1 MIAARLSVPIHL
13 AWEVVRPDVSRA
25 GSGDRL
31 PCQPAPSHGFL
42 LFLGAGLVLV
52 GMSLALSNLRNVARR
67 KRILATATSPIS
79 QAMGGPVEIKG
90 KIVPN
95 EKGLVEAPLS
105 GRQAVWTRV
114 TVEQYR
120 SGSDGNPGSS
130 SIVLNEVNGRP
141 FFVDDDSGEVA
152 RIIPDGANVVL
163 DQQSIGN
170 SGQFHDPPPGFEE
183 FLSMRGLSSKG
194 FFGFNKTMSFYEEL
208 LAPGDAL
215 YARGPSRRE
224 QGKPNSE
231 GSGTAPLGQLVMYAA
246 TGTGGELILTNKTE
260 KQLASRLLR
269 NFVIGVTCT
278 IAGAFVIIGV
288 IVWAPLPKAGQAK
301 AQSDLAALQHDD
313 NFVGGDLRALSSDA
327 HMTGPDLAA
336 TKGDAALGT
345 GCYNVSTVRI
355 DATILKQDASIVS
368 IDLSTLTSDIGT
380 VAQDIAAMKNDLANL
395 TTSGLPVT
403 PRATAAIAVAGKAIG
418 QAAAKADGEI
428 DQVNADVTQAYSIA
442 NGMATGSCAGDG
454 PGRPP
459 VPIGHI
465 PNN

>member
-1 MIAARLSVPIHL
+1 M
-13 AWEVVRPDVSRA
+13 
-25 GSGDRL
+25 
-31 PCQPAPSHGFL
+31 HGFL

-52 GMSLALSNLRNVARR
+52 GMILVLSNLRNVARR
-67 KRILATATSPIS
+67 KRILAMATSPIS

-90 KIVPN
+90 NIVPS

-120 SGSDGNPGSS
+120 SGSDGNPGGS

-141 FFVDDDSGEVA
+141 FFVDDNSGEVA
-152 RIIPDGANVVL
+152 CINPDGANVVL

-208 LAPGDAL
+208 LTPGDAL
-215 YARGPSRRE
+215 
-224 QGKPNSE
+224 
-231 GSGTAPLGQLVMYAA
+231 TA
-246 TGTGGELILTNKTE
+246 
-260 KQLASRLLR
+260 
-269 NFVIGVTCT
+269 
-278 IAGAFVIIGV
+278 
-288 IVWAPLPKAGQAK
+288 
-301 AQSDLAALQHDD
+301 
-313 NFVGGDLRALSSDA
+313 
-327 HMTGPDLAA
+327 
-336 TKGDAALGT
+336 
-345 GCYNVSTVRI
+345 
-355 DATILKQDASIVS
+355 
-368 IDLSTLTSDIGT
+368 
-380 VAQDIAAMKNDLANL
+380 
-395 TTSGLPVT
+395 SGLPAT
-403 PRATAAIAVAGKAIG
+403 PGAAEAIAAAGRAIG
-418 QAAAKADGEI
+418 QAAAKANGEI

-465 PNN
+465 PSN

>member
-1 MIAARLSVPIHL
+1 M
-13 AWEVVRPDVSRA
+13 
-25 GSGDRL
+25 
-31 PCQPAPSHGFL
+31 HGFL

-52 GMSLALSNLRNVARR
+52 GMTLALSNLRNVARR

-90 KIVPN
+90 NIVPS

-120 SGSDGNPGSS
+120 SGSDGNPGGS

-141 FFVDDDSGEVA
+141 FFVDDNSGEVA

-208 LAPGDAL
+208 LTPGDAL
-215 YARGPSRRE
+215 YARGLSRRE
-224 QGKPNSE
+224 QSRPDSE

-269 NFVIGVTCT
+269 NFAIGITCT
-278 IAGAFVIIGV
+278 IVGAFVIIGV
-288 IVWAPLPKAGQAK
+288 IVWAPLPQASRAQ

-327 HMTGPDLAA
+327 HLTGPDLAA

-345 GCYNVSTVRI
+345 DCYNVSTVKI
-355 DATILKQDASIVS
+355 DATTLKTDASTVS
-368 IDLSTLTSDIGT
+368 IDLSTLTSDIGAVT
-380 VAQDIAAMKNDLANL
+380 QDVAAMKNDLATLNA
-395 TTSGLPVT
+395 SGLPAT
-403 PRATAAIAVAGKAIG
+403 PGATAAIAAAGKAIG
-418 QAAAKADGEI
+418 QAAAKANGEI
-428 DQVNADVTQAYSIA
+428 DQVNADMTRAYSIA

-465 PNN
+465 PSN

>member
-1 MIAARLSVPIHL
+1 M
-13 AWEVVRPDVSRA
+13 
-25 GSGDRL
+25 
-31 PCQPAPSHGFL
+31 HGFL

-52 GMSLALSNLRNVARR
+52 GMILVLSNLRNVARR
-67 KRILATATSPIS
+67 KRILAMATSPIS

-90 KIVPN
+90 NIVPS

-120 SGSDGNPGSS
+120 SGSDGNPGGS

-141 FFVDDDSGEVA
+141 FFVDDNSGEVA
-152 RIIPDGANVVL
+152 CINPDGANVVL

-208 LAPGDAL
+208 LTPGDAL

-224 QGKPNSE
+224 QGMPNNE
-231 GSGTAPLGQLVMYAA
+231 GSGTAP
-246 TGTGGELILTNKTE
+246 
-260 KQLASRLLR
+260 
-269 NFVIGVTCT
+269 
-278 IAGAFVIIGV
+278 
-288 IVWAPLPKAGQAK
+288 W
-301 AQSDLAALQHDD
+301 
-313 NFVGGDLRALSSDA
+313 
-327 HMTGPDLAA
+327 
-336 TKGDAALGT
+336 
-345 GCYNVSTVRI
+345 
-355 DATILKQDASIVS
+355 
-368 IDLSTLTSDIGT
+368 
-380 VAQDIAAMKNDLANL
+380 
-395 TTSGLPVT
+395 
-403 PRATAAIAVAGKAIG
+403 AIG
-418 QAAAKADGEI
+418 QAAAKANGEI

-465 PNN
+465 PSN

>member
-1 MIAARLSVPIHL
+1 M
-13 AWEVVRPDVSRA
+13 
-25 GSGDRL
+25 
-31 PCQPAPSHGFL
+31 HGFL

-52 GMSLALSNLRNVARR
+52 GLSLALSNLRNVARR
-67 KRILATATSPIS
+67 KRILATATSPIR

-90 KIVPN
+90 NIVPS

-120 SGSDGNPGSS
+120 SGSDGNPGGS

-141 FFVDDDSGEVA
+141 FFVDDNSGEVA
-152 RIIPDGANVVL
+152 RIIPDDANVVL

-208 LAPGDAL
+208 LTPGDAL
-215 YARGPSRRE
+215 YARGPSRRDH
-224 QGKPNSE
+224 GRPDSE
-231 GSGTAPLGQLVMYAA
+231 GSSTAPLGQLVMYAA
-246 TGTGGELILTNKTE
+246 TGAGGELILTNKTE

-269 NFVIGVTCT
+269 NFVIGITCT
-278 IAGAFVIIGV
+278 TVGAFVIIGV
-288 IVWAPLPKAGQAK
+288 IVWAPLPQASQAQ

-313 NFVGGDLRALSSDA
+313 NFVGGDLRVLSSDA
-327 HMTGPDLAA
+327 HLTGPDLAA

-345 GCYNVSTVRI
+345 GCYNVSTVKI
-355 DATILKQDASIVS
+355 DATTLKQDASTVS
-368 IDLSTLTSDIGT
+368 IDLSTLTTDIGT
-380 VAQDIAAMKNDLANL
+380 VTQDVAAMKNDLTTL
-395 TTSGLPVT
+395 TASGLPAT
-403 PRATAAIAVAGKAIG
+403 PGATAAIAAAGKAIG
-418 QAAAKADGEI
+418 QAAAKSNGEI

-465 PNN
+465 PSN

>member
-1 MIAARLSVPIHL
+1 M
-13 AWEVVRPDVSRA
+13 
-25 GSGDRL
+25 
-31 PCQPAPSHGFL
+31 HGFL

-52 GMSLALSNLRNVARR
+52 GMILVLSNLRNVARR

-79 QAMGGPVEIKG
+79 QAMGGPIEIKG
-90 KIVPN
+90 NIVPS

-120 SGSDGNPGSS
+120 SGSDGNPGGS

-141 FFVDDDSGEVA
+141 FFVDDNSGEVA

-183 FLSMRGLSSKG
+183 FLNMRGLSSKG

-208 LAPGDAL
+208 LAPGDAV

-224 QGKPNSE
+224 QGRPNRE
-231 GSGTAPLGQLVMYAA
+231 DSGTAPLSQLVMYVS
-246 TGTGGELILTNKTE
+246 TGAGGELILTNKTE

-278 IAGAFVIIGV
+278 IAGAFVITGA
-288 IVWAPLPKAGQAK
+288 IVWAPLSQASQ
-301 AQSDLAALQHDD
+301 AQAQRDLAALQHDD
-313 NFVGGDLRALSSDA
+313 NFAGDLRALSSDA
-327 HMTGPDLAA
+327 HLTGPDLAA

-345 GCYNVSTVRI
+345 GCYNVSTVKI
-355 DATILKQDASIVS
+355 DTTILKQDASIVS
-368 IDLSTLTSDIGT
+368 IDLSTLTTDIGT
-380 VAQDIAAMKNDLANL
+380 VTQDVAAMKNDLANL
-395 TTSGLPVT
+395 TASGLPAT
-403 PRATAAIAVAGKAIG
+403 PGAAAAIAAAGKAIG
-418 QAAAKADGEI
+418 QAAAKANGEI

-465 PNN
+465 SSN

>member
-1 MIAARLSVPIHL
+1 M
-13 AWEVVRPDVSRA
+13 
-25 GSGDRL
+25 
-31 PCQPAPSHGFL
+31 HGFL

-90 KIVPN
+90 NIVPS

-120 SGSDGNPGSS
+120 SGSDGNPGGS

-141 FFVDDDSGEVA
+141 FFVDDKSGEVA
-152 RIIPDGANVVL
+152 RIIPDDANVVL

-208 LAPGDAL
+208 LTPGDAL
-215 YARGPSRRE
+215 YARGLSRRE
-224 QGKPNSE
+224 QGRPDSE
-231 GSGTAPLGQLVMYAA
+231 GSGTASLGQLVMYAA
-246 TGTGGELILTNKTE
+246 TGAGGELILTNKTE

-269 NFVIGVTCT
+269 NFVIGITCT
-278 IAGAFVIIGV
+278 IIGAFVIIGV
-288 IVWAPLPKAGQAK
+288 IVWAPLPQASQAQ

-327 HMTGPDLAA
+327 HLTGPDLAA
-336 TKGDAALGT
+336 TKGDATLGT
-345 GCYNVSTVRI
+345 DCYNVSTVNI
-355 DATILKQDASIVS
+355 DATILNQDASIVS
-368 IDLSTLTSDIGT
+368 IDLSTLTADIGT
-380 VAQDIAAMKNDLANL
+380 VTQDVATMKNDLATL
-395 TTSGLPVT
+395 TASGLPAT
-403 PRATAAIAVAGKAIG
+403 PGATAAIAAAGKAIG
-418 QAAAKADGEI
+418 QAAAKANGEV

-465 PNN
+465 PSK

>member
-1 MIAARLSVPIHL
+1 M
-13 AWEVVRPDVSRA
+13 
-25 GSGDRL
+25 
-31 PCQPAPSHGFL
+31 HGFL
-42 LFLGAGLVLV
+42 LFLGAGLVFV
-52 GMSLALSNLRNVARR
+52 GMTLVLSNLRNVVRR

-79 QAMGGPVEIKG
+79 QAMGGLIEIKG
-90 KIVPN
+90 NIVPS

-120 SGSDGNPGSS
+120 SGSDTSQDTS

-141 FFVDDDSGEVA
+141 FFVDDNSGEVA
-152 RIIPDGANVVL
+152 RIIPDDANVVL

-183 FLSMRGLSSKG
+183 FLNMRGLSSKG
-194 FFGFNKTMSFYEEL
+194 FFGLNKTMSFYEEL
-208 LAPGDAL
+208 LTPGDAL

-224 QGKPNSE
+224 QGSPDSE

-269 NFVIGVTCT
+269 NFAIGITCT
-278 IAGAFVIIGV
+278 IVGAFVIIGV
-288 IVWAPLPKAGQAK
+288 IVWAPLPQASQAQ

-327 HMTGPDLAA
+327 HLTGPDLAA

-345 GCYNVSTVRI
+345 GCYNVSTVKI
-355 DATILKQDASIVS
+355 DATILKQDASTVS

-380 VAQDIAAMKNDLANL
+380 VTQDVATMKNDLATL
-395 TTSGLPVT
+395 TASGLPAT
-403 PRATAAIAVAGKAIG
+403 PGATAAIAAAGKAIG
-418 QAAAKADGEI
+418 QAGAKANGEI

-465 PNN
+465 PSN

>member
-1 MIAARLSVPIHL
+1 M
-13 AWEVVRPDVSRA
+13 
-25 GSGDRL
+25 
-31 PCQPAPSHGFL
+31 HGFL

-52 GMSLALSNLRNVARR
+52 GMILVLSNLRNVARR

-79 QAMGGPVEIKG
+79 QAMGGPIEIKG
-90 KIVPN
+90 NIVPS

-120 SGSDGNPGSS
+120 SGSDGNPGGS

-141 FFVDDDSGEVA
+141 FFVDDNSGEVA

-208 LAPGDAL
+208 LTPGDAL

-224 QGKPNSE
+224 QGRPNRE
-231 GSGTAPLGQLVMYAA
+231 GSGTAPLGQLVVYAA
-246 TGTGGELILTNKTE
+246 AGTDGELILTNKTE

-269 NFVIGVTCT
+269 NFVIGITCT
-278 IAGAFVIIGV
+278 IVGAFVITGA
-288 IVWAPLPKAGQAK
+288 IVWAPLPQASQAQ

-313 NFVGGDLRALSSDA
+313 NFAGDLRALSSDA
-327 HMTGPDLAA
+327 HLTGPDLAA

-345 GCYNVSTVRI
+345 GCYNVSTVKI

-380 VAQDIAAMKNDLANL
+380 VTQDVAAMKNDLANL
-395 TTSGLPVT
+395 TASGLPAT
-403 PRATAAIAVAGKAIG
+403 PGATAAIAAAGKAIG
-418 QAAAKADGEI
+418 QAAAKANGEI
-428 DQVNADVTQAYSIA
+428 DQVNADVNQAYSIA
-442 NGMATGSCAGDG
+442 DGMATGSCVGDG

-459 VPIGHI
+459 GPIGHM
-465 PNN
+465 PRN

>member
-1 MIAARLSVPIHL
+1 M
-13 AWEVVRPDVSRA
+13 
-25 GSGDRL
+25 
-31 PCQPAPSHGFL
+31 HGFL
-42 LFLGAGLVLV
+42 PFLGAGLVLV
-52 GMSLALSNLRNVARR
+52 GLTLALSNLRNVERR

-90 KIVPN
+90 NIVPG

-120 SGSDGNPGSS
+120 SGSDASQDSS

-141 FFVDDDSGEVA
+141 FFVDDNSGEVA

-183 FLSMRGLSSKG
+183 FLNMRGLSSKG
-194 FFGFNKTMSFYEEL
+194 FFGLNKTMSFYEEL
-208 LAPGDAL
+208 LTPGDAL
-215 YARGPSRRE
+215 FARGPSRRE
-224 QGKPNSE
+224 QSRPDSE
-231 GSGTAPLGQLVMYAA
+231 GSGTALLGQLVMYAA

-269 NFVIGVTCT
+269 NFAIGTTCT
-278 IAGAFVIIGV
+278 IVGAFVIIGV
-288 IVWAPLPKAGQAK
+288 IVWAPLPQASQAQ

-313 NFVGGDLRALSSDA
+313 NFVGGDLPALSSDA
-327 HMTGPDLAA
+327 HLTGPDLAA

-345 GCYNVSTVRI
+345 DCYNVSTVKI
-355 DATILKQDASIVS
+355 DATTLKTDASIVS
-368 IDLSTLTSDIGT
+368 IDLSTLTSDIGAVT
-380 VAQDIAAMKNDLANL
+380 QDVAAMKNDLATLNA
-395 TTSGLPVT
+395 SRLPAT
-403 PRATAAIAVAGKAIG
+403 PGATAAIAAAGKAIG
-418 QAAAKADGEI
+418 QAAAKANGEI
-428 DQVNADVTQAYSIA
+428 DQVNADVTQAYSIG

-465 PNN
+465 PSN

>member
-1 MIAARLSVPIHL
+1 MHS
-13 AWEVVRPDVSRA
+13 
-25 GSGDRL
+25 
-31 PCQPAPSHGFL
+31 FL

-52 GMSLALSNLRNVARR
+52 GMILALSNLRNVARR

-79 QAMGGPVEIKG
+79 QARGGPIEIKG
-90 KIVPN
+90 NIVPS

-105 GRQAVWTRV
+105 GRRAVWTRV

-120 SGSDGNPGSS
+120 SGSDGNPGGS
-130 SIVLNEVNGRP
+130 SIVLNEVNGHP
-141 FFVDDDSGEVA
+141 FFVDDNSGEVA
-152 RIIPDGANVVL
+152 RVIPDGANVVL

-208 LAPGDAL
+208 LTPGDAL

-224 QGKPNSE
+224 QGRPISE
-231 GSGTAPLGQLVMYAA
+231 GGTALSGQLVMYAS
-246 TGTGGELILTNKTE
+246 TGAGGELILTNKTE

-269 NFVIGVTCT
+269 NFVIGIACT
-278 IAGAFVIIGV
+278 IVGAFVITGV
-288 IVWAPLPKAGQAK
+288 IVWAPLPQASQAQ
-301 AQSDLAALQHDD
+301 AQSDLAALQRDD
-313 NFVGGDLRALSSDA
+313 NFVGDLRALSSDA
-327 HMTGPDLAA
+327 HLTGPDLAA

-345 GCYNVSTVRI
+345 GCYNVSTVKI
-355 DATILKQDASIVS
+355 DTTILKQDASTVS
-368 IDLSTLTSDIGT
+368 IDLSTLTTDIGT
-380 VAQDIAAMKNDLANL
+380 VTQDVAAMKNDLANL
-395 TTSGLPVT
+395 TASGLPAT
-403 PRATAAIAVAGKAIG
+403 PGAAAAIAAAGKAIG
-418 QAAAKADGEI
+418 HAAANANGEI

-442 NGMATGSCAGDG
+442 SGMATGSCAGDG

-465 PNN
+465 PSN

>member
-1 MIAARLSVPIHL
+1 
-13 AWEVVRPDVSRA
+13 
-25 GSGDRL
+25 
-31 PCQPAPSHGFL
+31 
-42 LFLGAGLVLV
+42 
-52 GMSLALSNLRNVARR
+52 
-67 KRILATATSPIS
+67 
-79 QAMGGPVEIKG
+79 MGGPVEIKG
-90 KIVPN
+90 NIVPS

-120 SGSDGNPGSS
+120 SGSDGNPGRS

-141 FFVDDDSGEVA
+141 FFVDDNSGEVA
-152 RIIPDGANVVL
+152 RIIPDDANVVL

-208 LAPGDAL
+208 LTPGDAL

-224 QGKPNSE
+224 QGRSDSE
-231 GSGTAPLGQLVMYAA
+231 GSSTAPLGQLVMYAA
-246 TGTGGELILTNKTE
+246 TGAAGELILTNKTE

-269 NFVIGVTCT
+269 NFVIGITCT
-278 IAGAFVIIGV
+278 TVGAFVIIGA
-288 IVWAPLPKAGQAK
+288 IVWAPLPQASQ
-301 AQSDLAALQHDD
+301 AQARSDLAALQHDD

-327 HMTGPDLAA
+327 HLTGPDLAA

-345 GCYNVSTVRI
+345 GCYNVSTVKI
-355 DATILKQDASIVS
+355 DVTTLKQDASTVS
-368 IDLSTLTSDIGT
+368 IDLSTLTIDIGT
-380 VAQDIAAMKNDLANL
+380 VTQDVAAMKNDLMTL
-395 TTSGLPVT
+395 TASGLPAT
-403 PRATAAIAVAGKAIG
+403 PGATAAIAAAGKAIG
-418 QAAAKADGEI
+418 QAAAKANGEI

-465 PNN
+465 PSN

>member
-1 MIAARLSVPIHL
+1 M
-13 AWEVVRPDVSRA
+13 
-25 GSGDRL
+25 
-31 PCQPAPSHGFL
+31 HGFL

-90 KIVPN
+90 NIVPS

-120 SGSDGNPGSS
+120 SGSDGNSGGSS
-130 SIVLNEVNGRP
+130 IILNEVNGRP
-141 FFVDDDSGEVA
+141 FFVDDNSGEVA
-152 RIIPDGANVVL
+152 RIIPDDANVVL

-183 FLSMRGLSSKG
+183 FLGMRGLSSKG

-208 LAPGDAL
+208 LTPGDAL

-224 QGKPNSE
+224 PGRPDNA
-231 GSGTAPLGQLVMYAA
+231 GSGAAPLGQLVMYAA

-269 NFVIGVTCT
+269 NFVIGITCT
-278 IAGAFVIIGV
+278 IVGAFVIIGV
-288 IVWAPLPKAGQAK
+288 IIWAPLPQASQAQ
-301 AQSDLAALQHDD
+301 AQSDLAAFQHDD

-327 HMTGPDLAA
+327 HLTGPDLAA

-345 GCYNVSTVRI
+345 GCYNVSTVKI
-355 DATILKQDASIVS
+355 DATILKQDASTVS

-380 VAQDIAAMKNDLANL
+380 VTQDVEAMKNDLATL
-395 TTSGLPVT
+395 TTSGLPAT
-403 PRATAAIAVAGKAIG
+403 PGATAAIAAAGKAIG
-418 QAAAKADGEI
+418 QADAKANGEI

-442 NGMATGSCAGDG
+442 NGMATGSCASDG

-465 PNN
+465 LSN

>member
-1 MIAARLSVPIHL
+1 M
-13 AWEVVRPDVSRA
+13 
-25 GSGDRL
+25 
-31 PCQPAPSHGFL
+31 HGFL

-90 KIVPN
+90 NIVPS

-120 SGSDGNPGSS
+120 SGSDGNPGGS

-141 FFVDDDSGEVA
+141 FLVDDNSGEVA

-163 DQQSIGN
+163 DQHSIGN
-170 SGQFHDPPPGFEE
+170 SGQFHDPPPGFED

-208 LAPGDAL
+208 LTPGDAL

-224 QGKPNSE
+224 QRGPDSE
-231 GSGTAPLGQLVMYAA
+231 GSGPAPLGQLVMYAA
-246 TGTGGELILTNKTE
+246 TGAGGELILTNKTE

-269 NFVIGVTCT
+269 NFAIGITCT
-278 IAGAFVIIGV
+278 IVGAFVIIGV
-288 IVWAPLPKAGQAK
+288 IVWAPLSQASQAQ

-327 HMTGPDLAA
+327 HLTGPDLAA

-345 GCYNVSTVRI
+345 GCYNVSTVKI
-355 DATILKQDASIVS
+355 DATTLKTDASTVS
-368 IDLSTLTSDIGT
+368 IDLSTLTSDIGAVT
-380 VAQDIAAMKNDLANL
+380 QDVAAMKHDLATLNA
-395 TTSGLPVT
+395 SGLPAT
-403 PRATAAIAVAGKAIG
+403 PGATAAIAAAGKVIG
-418 QAAAKADGEI
+418 QAAAKANGEI
-428 DQVNADVTQAYSIA
+428 DQVNADVIQAYSIA

-459 VPIGHI
+459 VPIGHL
-465 PNN
+465 PSN

>member
-1 MIAARLSVPIHL
+1 M
-13 AWEVVRPDVSRA
+13 
-25 GSGDRL
+25 
-31 PCQPAPSHGFL
+31 HGFL

-52 GMSLALSNLRNVARR
+52 GLSLALSNLRNVARR

-90 KIVPN
+90 NIVPS

-120 SGSDGNPGSS
+120 SGSDGNPGGS

-141 FFVDDDSGEVA
+141 FFVDDNSGEVA
-152 RIIPDGANVVL
+152 RIIPDDANVVL

-170 SGQFHDPPPGFEE
+170 SGQLHDPPPEFEE
-183 FLSMRGLSSKG
+183 FLSMRGLSGKG

-208 LAPGDAL
+208 LTPGDAL

-224 QGKPNSE
+224 QGRPDSE

-246 TGTGGELILTNKTE
+246 AGAGGELILTNKTE

-269 NFVIGVTCT
+269 NFAIGITCT
-278 IAGAFVIIGV
+278 IVGAFVIIGV
-288 IVWAPLPKAGQAK
+288 IVWAPLPQASQAQ

-327 HMTGPDLAA
+327 HLTGPDLAA

-345 GCYNVSTVRI
+345 GCYNVSTVKI
-355 DATILKQDASIVS
+355 DATTLKQDTSIVS

-380 VAQDIAAMKNDLANL
+380 VTQDVAAMKNDLASL
-395 TTSGLPVT
+395 TASGLPAT
-403 PRATAAIAVAGKAIG
+403 PGATAAIAAGGKAIG
-418 QAAAKADGEI
+418 QAAAKANGEI
-428 DQVNADVTQAYSIA
+428 DQVNANVTQAYSIA

-459 VPIGHI
+459 VPVGHI
-465 PNN
+465 PSN

>member
-1 MIAARLSVPIHL
+1 M
-13 AWEVVRPDVSRA
+13 
-25 GSGDRL
+25 
-31 PCQPAPSHGFL
+31 HGFL
-42 LFLGAGLVLV
+42 LFLGAGLILV
-52 GMSLALSNLRNVARR
+52 GLTLALSNLRNVARR

-90 KIVPN
+90 NIVPS

-120 SGSDGNPGSS
+120 SGSDTSQDTS

-141 FFVDDDSGEVA
+141 FFVDDNSGEVA
-152 RIIPDGANVVL
+152 RIIPDDANVVL

-183 FLSMRGLSSKG
+183 FLNMRGLSSKG
-194 FFGFNKTMSFYEEL
+194 FFGLNKTMSFYEEL
-208 LAPGDAL
+208 LTPGDAL

-224 QGKPNSE
+224 QGSPDSE

-269 NFVIGVTCT
+269 NFAIGITCT
-278 IAGAFVIIGV
+278 IVGAFVIIGV
-288 IVWAPLPKAGQAK
+288 IVWAPLPQASQAQ

-327 HMTGPDLAA
+327 HLTGPDLAA
-336 TKGDAALGT
+336 TKGDAAFGT
-345 GCYNVSTVRI
+345 DCYNVSTVKI
-355 DATILKQDASIVS
+355 DATTLKTDASTVS
-368 IDLSTLTSDIGT
+368 IDLSTLTSDIGAVT
-380 VAQDIAAMKNDLANL
+380 QDVAAMKNDLATLNA
-395 TTSGLPVT
+395 SGLPAT
-403 PRATAAIAVAGKAIG
+403 PGATSAIAAEGKAIG
-418 QAAAKADGEI
+418 QAAAKANGEI

-459 VPIGHI
+459 APIDHI
-465 PNN
+465 PSN